1 MNYSNSGTSRS
12 MLSPDYHLYK
22 SHVSAHAGITHTQS
36 NHRSSSAPRYQDVMQ
51 SSNSRTTAI
60 HSSQAPLHSEPG
72 KEHSVERL
80 KSCIQDLKKLAT
92 SKVKK
97 SSSNLGTH
105 SSNTMGTVPS
115 TKANDRQS
123 IYDNRYKQE
132 SHHPVQSKQNY
143 QSAMSSSTH

>member
-1 MNYSNSGTSRS
+1 MNYANTSTTRS

-22 SHVSAHAGITHTQS
+22 SHVSAQGISHTQS
-36 NHRSSSAPRYQDVMQ
+36 NHRSSSAPRYHDVP
-51 SSNSRTTAI
+51 STKNHATTTAQSG
-60 HSSQAPLHSEPG
+60 HSSMRPDPG

-97 SSSNLGTH
+97 SSSHVGTH

-115 TKANDRQS
+115 TKGNDRQS
-123 IYDNRYKQE
+123 IYDNRYRQE
-132 SHHPVQSKQNY
+132 NHNPNQ
-143 QSAMSSSTH
+143 